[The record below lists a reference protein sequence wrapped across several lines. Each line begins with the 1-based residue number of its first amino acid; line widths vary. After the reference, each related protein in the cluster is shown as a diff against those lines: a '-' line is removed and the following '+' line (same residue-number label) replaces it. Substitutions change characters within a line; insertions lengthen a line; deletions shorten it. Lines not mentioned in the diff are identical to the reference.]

1 MMGERDPQKQLWSYQ
16 VNLDKRVRSDHP
28 LRRINET
35 LELDFV
41 RREVAQFYGTNGNVS
56 EDPVVLMKMMLLL
69 FLDNVRSEREL
80 MRIIP
85 ERLDYMWFLGYGLDD
100 TVPNHS
106 VLSKARKRW
115 GEEVFV
121 ALFSRVVAQ
130 CVRAGLV
137 EGTKIHADSSLVDAN
152 ASLNSV
158 RELDAATLDQIRRAC
173 REQTEKLEEADTKKN
188 EADDDQYPNIPGP
201 GPRTEINQKYQ
212 SNTDPEA
219 TLVRQH
225 GFKTRPRYKN
235 HRVVDDAHGVITAVH
250 TTTGRINESHEL
262 MELVDQHQANTAI
275 AAQTIVADCKYGTIE
290 NYIVCQKRKLRTH
303 MADLLGSSPGSG
315 RRDGIYPESMFRY
328 QPESDTFLCPDGQL
342 MKPRRLHSVRLTWEY
357 VTKRGVCL
365 KCHLRK
371 FCTRSRTG
379 RTMRRHR
386 DQKLLDRARRQAN
399 TKQAKLDRKRRQHLI
414 ERSFADASNL
424 HGFKRARWRGL
435 IKQSI
440 QDLLIAAVQNL
451 RKLIAAMHYASEN
464 SYLALIDTLSS
475 FLQAFTTLL
484 TTDLPFLILD
494 LPPVL
499 LPSIPASTPISPVVR
514 ATDRGNGNLRTL
526 GSTVSSWNR
535 TRRHLMRNAE
545 PLAQSSGSPVPA
557 FP

>member
-1 MMGERDPQKQLWSYQ
+1 
-16 VNLDKRVRSDHP
+16 
-28 LRRINET
+28 
-35 LELDFV
+35 
-41 RREVAQFYGTNGNVS
+41 
-56 EDPVVLMKMMLLL
+56 
-69 FLDNVRSEREL
+69 
-80 MRIIP
+80 
-85 ERLDYMWFLGYGLDD
+85 
-100 TVPNHS
+100 
-106 VLSKARKRW
+106 
-115 GEEVFV
+115 
-121 ALFSRVVAQ
+121 
-130 CVRAGLV
+130 
-137 EGTKIHADSSLVDAN
+137 
-152 ASLNSV
+152 
-158 RELDAATLDQIRRAC
+158 
-173 REQTEKLEEADTKKN
+173 
-188 EADDDQYPNIPGP
+188 
-201 GPRTEINQKYQ
+201 
-212 SNTDPEA
+212 
-219 TLVRQH
+219 
-225 GFKTRPRYKN
+225 
-235 HRVVDDAHGVITAVH
+235 VVDDAHGVITAVH

-328 QPESDTFLCPDGQL
+328 QPKSDTFLCPDGQV
-342 MKPRRLHSVRLTWEY
+342 MKPRRLHSRRLTWEY

-451 RKLIAAMHYASEN
+451 RKLIAAMHNGSEN
-464 SYLALIDTLSS
+464 SYLALIDALFS

-484 TTDLPFLILD
+484 TTDLPFHTRSTSSLAAVD
-494 LPPVL
+494 SCQHTHKSRRSGNR
-499 LPSIPASTPISPVVR
+499 PS
-514 ATDRGNGNLRTL
+514 
-526 GSTVSSWNR
+526 
-535 TRRHLMRNAE
+535 
-545 PLAQSSGSPVPA
+545 
-557 FP
+557 

>member
-28 LRRINET
+28 LRRIDET

-41 RREVAQFYGTNGNVS
+41 RREVAQFYGAKGNVS
-56 EDPVVLMKMMLLL
+56 EDPVVIMKMMLLL

-100 TVPNHS
+100 TVPDHS

-115 GEEVFV
+115 GQEVFV

-158 RELDAATLDQIRRAC
+158 RELDVATLNQIRRAC
-173 REQTEKLEEADTKKN
+173 REQTEKLDEADTKKN
-188 EADDDQYPNIPGP
+188 EADDDQDPDMPGP

-290 NYIVCQKRKLRTH
+290 NYVACQKRKLRTH

-315 RRDGIYPESMFRY
+315 RRDGIYPESLFRY

-371 FCTRSRTG
+371 FCTRSKTG

-435 IKQSI
+435 IKQTI

-451 RKLIAAMHYASEN
+451 RKLIAAMHNGSEI
-464 SYLALIDTLSS
+464 SYLALIDAL
-475 FLQAFTTLL
+475 FLPAAFTTLL
-484 TTDLPFLILD
+484 TTDLPLSRSIYLQSCCRLFL
-494 LPPVL
+494 
-499 LPSIPASTPISPVVR
+499 PAPNKSRRS
-514 ATDRGNGNLRTL
+514 GNR
-526 GSTVSSWNR
+526 
-535 TRRHLMRNAE
+535 
-545 PLAQSSGSPVPA
+545 P
-557 FP
+557 

>member
-56 EDPVVLMKMMLLL
+56 EDPVVIMKMMLLL

-115 GEEVFV
+115 GQEVFV

-158 RELDAATLDQIRRAC
+158 RELDAATLNQIRQAC

-188 EADDDQYPNIPGP
+188 EADDDQDPDMPGP
-201 GPRTEINQKYQ
+201 GPRTEINQKYK

-235 HRVVDDAHGVITAVH
+235 HRVVDDAQGVITAVH

-275 AAQTIVADCKYGTIE
+275 AAQTRHPSTEHRGCACKSCQCPVMRCRHASLQGKRPRDCQCPHRYSL
-290 NYIVCQKRKLRTH
+290 C
-303 MADLLGSSPGSG
+303 
-315 RRDGIYPESMFRY
+315 RR
-328 QPESDTFLCPDGQL
+328 
-342 MKPRRLHSVRLTWEY
+342 
-357 VTKRGVCL
+357 
-365 KCHLRK
+365 
-371 FCTRSRTG
+371 RSRTF
-379 RTMRRHR
+379 
-386 DQKLLDRARRQAN
+386 RA
-399 TKQAKLDRKRRQHLI
+399 
-414 ERSFADASNL
+414 
-424 HGFKRARWRGL
+424 
-435 IKQSI
+435 
-440 QDLLIAAVQNL
+440 
-451 RKLIAAMHYASEN
+451 
-464 SYLALIDTLSS
+464 
-475 FLQAFTTLL
+475 
-484 TTDLPFLILD
+484 
-494 LPPVL
+494 
-499 LPSIPASTPISPVVR
+499 
-514 ATDRGNGNLRTL
+514 
-526 GSTVSSWNR
+526 
-535 TRRHLMRNAE
+535 
-545 PLAQSSGSPVPA
+545 AQSVG
-557 FP
+557 

>member
-56 EDPVVLMKMMLLL
+56 EDPVVIMKMMLLL

-173 REQTEKLEEADTKKN
+173 REQTEKIEEADTKKN

-514 ATDRGNGNLRTL
+514 ATDRRDESKVVEGVVIDRIANPLPVLPLDSNG
-526 GSTVSSWNR
+526 
-535 TRRHLMRNAE
+535 
-545 PLAQSSGSPVPA
+545 
-557 FP
+557 FPGLYG

>member
-1 MMGERDPQKQLWSYQ
+1 
-16 VNLDKRVRSDHP
+16 
-28 LRRINET
+28 
-35 LELDFV
+35 
-41 RREVAQFYGTNGNVS
+41 
-56 EDPVVLMKMMLLL
+56 
-69 FLDNVRSEREL
+69 
-80 MRIIP
+80 
-85 ERLDYMWFLGYGLDD
+85 
-100 TVPNHS
+100 
-106 VLSKARKRW
+106 
-115 GEEVFV
+115 
-121 ALFSRVVAQ
+121 
-130 CVRAGLV
+130 
-137 EGTKIHADSSLVDAN
+137 
-152 ASLNSV
+152 
-158 RELDAATLDQIRRAC
+158 
-173 REQTEKLEEADTKKN
+173 
-188 EADDDQYPNIPGP
+188 
-201 GPRTEINQKYQ
+201 
-212 SNTDPEA
+212 
-219 TLVRQH
+219 
-225 GFKTRPRYKN
+225 
-235 HRVVDDAHGVITAVH
+235 
-250 TTTGRINESHEL
+250 

-414 ERSFADASNL
+414 ERGFADASNL

-514 ATDRGNGNLRTL
+514 ATDRREVTPSIGVQFIQIKSWPWLGRFSTNCLVAPSEVLLRRCFPEIALEEGAPTL
-526 GSTVSSWNR
+526 TK
-535 TRRHLMRNAE
+535 
-545 PLAQSSGSPVPA
+545 PL
-557 FP
+557 

>member
-1 MMGERDPQKQLWSYQ
+1 MGERDPQKQLWSYQ

-28 LRRINET
+28 LRRIDET
-35 LELDFV
+35 LELEFV
-41 RREVAQFYGTNGNVS
+41 RRGVAQFYGTKGNVS
-56 EDPVVLMKMMLLL
+56 EDPVVIMKMILLL

-85 ERLDYMWFLGYGLDD
+85 ERLNYKWFLGYGLDD
-100 TVPNHS
+100 TIPDHS

-115 GEEVFV
+115 GQEVFV
-121 ALFSRVVAQ
+121 ALFSRLVAQ

-158 RELDAATLDQIRRAC
+158 RELDAATLNQIRRAC
-173 REQTEKLEEADTKKN
+173 REQTEKLDEADTKKN
-188 EADDDQYPNIPGP
+188 EADDYQDPDMPGP

-328 QPESDTFLCPDGQL
+328 QPKSDTFLCPDGQV

-514 ATDRGNGNLRTL
+514 ATDRREMTPSSDKCGAVL
-526 GSTVSSWNR
+526 GHEFFD
-535 TRRHLMRNAE
+535 RH
-545 PLAQSSGSPVPA
+545 
-557 FP
+557 

>member
-28 LRRINET
+28 LRRIKET

-41 RREVAQFYGTNGNVS
+41 RQEVVQFYGIKGNIS
-56 EDPVVLMKMMLLL
+56 EDPVVILKMMLLL

-80 MRIIP
+80 IRIIP

-100 TVPNHS
+100 IIPNHS

-115 GEEVFV
+115 GKEVFV
-121 ALFSRVVAQ
+121 ALFSRIVAQ

-137 EGTKIHADSSLVDAN
+137 DGTKIHADSSLVDAN

-158 RELDAATLDQIRRAC
+158 RELDSATLNEIQRAC
-173 REQTEKLEEADTKKN
+173 RQQIDKLDEAGAEKERSGE
-188 EADDDQYPNIPGP
+188 DQNSDIGGP

-212 SNTDPEA
+212 SQTDPEA
-219 TLVRQH
+219 ALVRRR

-235 HRVVDDAHGVITAVH
+235 HRVVDDAHGVITAIQ

-262 MELVDQHQANTAI
+262 MELIDQHQSNTAI
-275 AAQTIVADCKYGTIE
+275 APQTVVDGTIE
-290 NYIVCQKRKLRTH
+290 NYVVCQKRKLRTH
-303 MADLLGSSPGSG
+303 MADLLGSSSGSG

-328 QPESDTFLCPDGQL
+328 QPESDTFLCPAGQV
-342 MKPRRLHSVRLTWEY
+342 MKPRRLHSVRLSWEY

-365 KCHLRK
+365 KCHLRN
-371 FCTRSRTG
+371 FWTRSRTG
-379 RTMRRHR
+379 RTMRRHQ

-399 TKQAKLDRKRRQHLI
+399 TKQAKLDRMRRQHLI
-414 ERSFADASNL
+414 EHSFADASNL

-440 QDLLIAAVQNL
+440 QDLLIGTVQNL
-451 RKLIAAMHYASEN
+451 RKLIAAMQNAPESVWKTLIRTLWPLYA
-464 SYLALIDTLSS
+464 TLS
-475 FLQAFTTLL
+475 ALL
-484 TTDLPFLILD
+484 TSRPLRQRTLA
-494 LPPVL
+494 
-499 LPSIPASTPISPVVR
+499 SAEPASFVR
-514 ATDRGNGNLRTL
+514 SLPCRTQPF
-526 GSTVSSWNR
+526 GQQTVNS
-535 TRRHLMRNAE
+535 
-545 PLAQSSGSPVPA
+545 
-557 FP
+557 